1 MIYHILTF
9 RTGAYIIER
18 KMVME
23 NKEHF
28 GALTERMQ
36 AFREEV
42 LDEKPYI
49 DAERALLATEAYEQN
64 KNQPKVMQRALMLKN
79 ILANMSVYIED
90 RTLIAGNQAT
100 KNCNA
105 PIFPEYTMK
114 FVMDELDK
122 FEKRDGDVFYITEE
136 TKEQLRSIA
145 PFWENNNLRAKGEAL
160 LPDEVSVFME
170 TGVFG
175 MEGKLN
181 AGDAHLAVNYGKMLS
196 EGLIGYE
203 QRTRDL
209 KASLDLTDPAS
220 IDKYVFYKAVL
231 IVIGAVRQFAARYAK
246 LAENLAAK
254 EPDAKRKAEL
264 LEMAR
269 ICAKVPYEPAESF
282 REAVQAVWFIQ
293 LILQIESNGHSLS
306 YGRFDQYMFPYYKKD
321 MDAGKI
327 AQEEALELLT
337 CLWIKTL
344 TVNKIRSQAHTLS
357 SAGSPMYQNVTIGG
371 QTTDKKDA
379 VNDLSFLVLKSVAQT
394 RLTQPNLTVRY
405 HKNLNKAFFDEC
417 VEVMKLGFGMPA
429 LNNDEIII
437 PSFIRWGVKEEDAYN
452 YSAIGCVE
460 TAVPGKWGY
469 RCTGMSYIN
478 FPRVLLCAMNN
489 GVDMTSGK
497 RFTKGHGYFKDM
509 ESYEE
514 LLSAWDKTVR
524 EMTRYSVI
532 VENAIDKASE
542 RDVPDILCSA
552 LTDDCIGR
560 GKTIKEGGAVYD
572 FISGL
577 QVGIANM
584 ADSLAAIKK
593 LVFEEKKLTTGELWD
608 AILDDFQ
615 SPESK
620 RIQDMLI
627 HEAPK
632 YGNDDDYVDN
642 LVVEAY
648 DSYLDEIK
656 KYPNTRYQR
665 GPIGGIR
672 YGGTSSISAN
682 VGQGVGT
689 MATPD
694 GRHAHEPLAE
704 GCSPAHNAD
713 KNGPTAVFKS
723 VAKLPTEKIT
733 GGVLLNQKM
742 TPQIL
747 AKEENK
753 QKLEMLI
760 ATFFNRLHGYHVQ
773 YNIVSRETLLDAQ
786 AHPEKHKDLI
796 VRVAGYSAFFNVL
809 SKATQDDIIGRTE
822 QAL

>member
-1 MIYHILTF
+1 
-9 RTGAYIIER
+9 
-18 KMVME
+18 ME
-23 NKEHF
+23 NKAYF
-28 GALTERMQ
+28 GSLTDRMK

-49 DAERALLATEAYEQN
+49 DAQRAVLATQVYRENQN
-64 KNQPKVMQRALMLKN
+64 QLRVMVRALMLQK
-79 ILANMSVYIED
+79 ILENMSIYIED
-90 RTLIAGNQAT
+90 KTLIVGNQAT
-100 KNCNA
+100 KNKNA
-105 PIFPEYTMK
+105 PIFPEYTME
-114 FVMDELDK
+114 FVLNELDL

-136 TKEQLRSIA
+136 TKQQLRDIA
-145 PFWENNNLRAKGEAL
+145 SFWENNNLRARGEAL
-160 LPDEVSVFME
+160 LPEEVSVFME

-181 AGDAHLAVNYGKMLS
+181 AGDAHLAVNYEKILAF
-196 EGLIGYE
+196 GLKGYE
-203 QRTRDL
+203 ERVKDL
-209 KASLDLTDPAS
+209 KAKLDLTDPDS
-220 IDKYVFYKAVL
+220 IDKNIFYKAVL
-231 IVIGAVRQFAARYAK
+231 IVIEAIHQFAQRYSK
-246 LAENLAAK
+246 LAQELADK
-254 EPDAKRKAEL
+254 EKDSKRKAEL
-264 LEMAR
+264 LEISR
-269 ICAKVPYEPAESF
+269 ICAKVPYEPATSF
-282 REAVQAVWFIQ
+282 YEAVQSVWFIQ

-306 YGRFDQYMFPYYKKD
+306 YGRFDQYMYPYYIKD
-321 MDAGKI
+321 I
-327 AQEEALELLT
+327 QEKVITKDEALELLT

-344 TVNKIRSQAHTLS
+344 TINKVRSQAHTLS

-371 QTTDKKDA
+371 QTPDKKDA
-379 VNDLSFLVLKSVAQT
+379 VNELSFIVLQSVAQT

-405 HKNLNKAFFDEC
+405 HKNINKKFFDDC
-417 VEVMKLGFGMPA
+417 IEVMKLGFGMPA

-437 PSFIRWGVKEEDAYN
+437 PSFINWGVKEEDAYN

-478 FPRVLLCAMNN
+478 FPRVLLCAMND
-489 GVDMTSGK
+489 GVDLTTGK
-497 RFTKGHGYFKDM
+497 RFTKGYGYFKDM
-509 ESYEE
+509 KSYEE

-593 LVFEEKKLTTGELWD
+593 LVFEEKKITPIQLWN

-615 SPESK
+615 SDENK
-620 RIQDMLI
+620 KIQAMLI
-627 HEAPK
+627 DEVPK
-632 YGNDDDYVDN
+632 YGNDIDYVDN

-656 KYPNTRYQR
+656 KYPNTRYHR

-682 VGQGVGT
+682 VGQGMGT

-694 GRHAHEPLAE
+694 GRNAYEPLAE

-742 TPQIL
+742 TPQML
-747 AKEENK
+747 STEENK

-760 ATFFNRLHGYHVQ
+760 RAFFNRLHGYHVQ
-773 YNIVSRETLLDAQ
+773 YNIVSRETLIDAQ
-786 AHPEKHKDLI
+786 KHPEKHKDLI

-809 SKATQDDIIGRTE
+809 SKKTQDDIIGRTE
-822 QAL
+822 QCL